1 MRQTLTIKIL
11 LVTGFALFGACN
23 HLDPELID
31 AVQTRLGRI
40 QESRPELEDALRNT
54 THLIEQIQKAP
65 IGLRRSPEFGFEQ
78 LASDIESLNA
88 DYRKLQEKYNA
99 LYTKLDGLMGN
110 YVDGQI
116 KKKVLVEGMNN
127 FEKTMSEF
135 ERDRDALALRFNEY
149 SAKYARMSATF
160 AALPAPEQAA
170 LNSRYDSSAVSIPKP
185 EHRPTVKKPVEQPLE
200 NTSENTEQQQ

>member
-65 IGLRRSPEFGFEQ
+65 IGLLRSPEFGFEQ
-78 LASDIESLNA
+78 LASDIESLKQKVNPLC
-88 DYRKLQEKYNA
+88 RKWN
-99 LYTKLDGLMGN
+99 
-110 YVDGQI
+110 GQQC
-116 KKKVLVEGMNN
+116 V
-127 FEKTMSEF
+127 
-135 ERDRDALALRFNEY
+135 
-149 SAKYARMSATF
+149 
-160 AALPAPEQAA
+160 
-170 LNSRYDSSAVSIPKP
+170 
-185 EHRPTVKKPVEQPLE
+185 
-200 NTSENTEQQQ
+200 